1 MVNDTLPE
9 ANRLIRA
16 GKYDDALVLLEPRRA
31 ELNVA
36 LGMASLY
43 FQMGRFTDAEH
54 LLNEALETA
63 PDERQADV
71 CRQLAQVLDA
81 RGHTRKAAD
90 ARTLAAEAEALI
102 PDPNLRMVTTLQRL
116 SQSHDPLAALTAA
129 EAALKTELAPVV
141 ALEAQQLAMVSAYNA
156 ERYDDCFFWATK
168 TFGHSQASAAV
179 RVLCLKL
186 KGLLAAMQGNH
197 GDALKRF
204 EEATYLARTGGDWV
218 CATGLTTT
226 LCSLLML
233 QGRATDAIAL
243 AQEVI
248 PRFPYGHGDA
258 FTAIADAELI
268 RGNYEAAAEAL
279 EWAESATRHRVPTV
293 AARLAL
299 AQDRY
304 DEASELYTSL
314 IRKTD
319 ATGVRRHYRR
329 QLTLCLWHLGRHAEA
344 EQERIALATEYSER
358 QTREEQAGYWELE
371 AMLAFL
377 KGDWAASLTAWKQVL
392 RLAPHPISIPEAW
405 VGIGDCYGKQGETDA
420 ARFAWQKAAACRV
433 ESVWV
438 RRANDRLE
446 LAP

>member
-16 GKYDDALVLLEPRRA
+16 GKYDDALVLLAPRRA
-31 ELNVA
+31 ELNIA
-36 LGMASLY
+36 LGIANLY
-43 FQMGRFTDAEH
+43 VQMGRFTDAEH

-90 ARTLAAEAEALI
+90 ARALSAEAESLI
-102 PDPNLRMVTTLQRL
+102 PDPNLKTLATLQRL
-116 SQSHDPLAALTAA
+116 SQSHDPLAALAAA
-129 EAALKTELAPVV
+129 EAALKTALSPMVT
-141 ALEAQQLAMVSAYNA
+141 LEAQHLAMVSAYNG
-156 ERYDDCFFWATK
+156 ECYEDCFFWATK

-186 KGLLAAMQGNH
+186 KGLLAAMQGKQ

-204 EEATYLARTGGDWV
+204 EEATYLARAGGDWL

-226 LCSLLML
+226 LCSLLMF

-248 PRFPYGHGDA
+248 ARFPYGHGDA
-258 FTAIADAELI
+258 FATIAEAELI
-268 RGNYEAAAEAL
+268 RGNYGAAQEAL
-279 EWAESATRHRVPTV
+279 EEAESAARHRLPTV
-293 AARLAL
+293 AAHLAL

-304 DEASELYTSL
+304 DEASELYKSL

-319 ATGVRRHYRR
+319 APSVRRHYRR
-329 QLTLCLWHLGRHAEA
+329 QLTLCLWHLGNHDDA
-344 EQERIALATEYSER
+344 EQERTALTAEYSER
-358 QTREEQAGYWELE
+358 QTREEQASYWDIE
-371 AMLAFL
+371 ATLAFL
-377 KGDWAASLTAWKQVL
+377 KGDFTASLAAWKQVL
-392 RLAPHPISIPEAW
+392 RLAPHPVSVPEAW